1 MFGLFAST
9 LLLAT
14 LTLEDA
20 RGLARQNIDVR
31 VAALQVQ
38 QAREQ
43 QRIARAAVLP
53 QVAVRAE
60 FGAIWTGPQR
70 YTSTFP
76 SGPAGEAY
84 ERQSVEV
91 PAYEQA
97 VYSLGLGISQLL
109 YDGGRFWNEIART
122 RTLVEAEKGRLAEQE
137 LAVTLETDRLY
148 FEVWRATRVRESLDR
163 AIEHS
168 AEQKKRAEVQLAYGR
183 AQRRDVIDAELN
195 HANDQL
201 ARARQEAR
209 VTHGR
214 SALAAWLLLDHD
226 GFAIGALAPLGPLA
240 PAEPA
245 DALPRWL
252 ARARAKRPLLTALI
266 REREAAER
274 QIATARAA
282 WFPRVTA
289 ELGYQRQGATFSPFF
304 TDPSKQNAFQ
314 GSIVATWNIFD
325 GFATSAAVASA
336 KLRVEQVKLEA
347 RRAEV
352 QIEAEIRQAVATHA
366 ASWNAYVIAE
376 RSRGLAG
383 LDLRLAEE
391 RFEAGTGSTLEIRD
405 AQVKWLQAELSAIDA
420 EAEVRLSR
428 STLTRVVG
436 GP

>member
-1 MFGLFAST
+1 MFGLFAGT
-9 LLLAT
+9 VLLAT

-43 QRIARAAVLP
+43 QRVARAAVLP

-60 FGAIWTGPQR
+60 VGAIWNGPQR
-70 YTSTFP
+70 FTSTFP
-76 SGPAGEAY
+76 SGASGESY

-122 RTLVEAEKGRLAEQE
+122 RTLVEAEKGRFAEQE

-148 FEVWRATRVRESLDR
+148 FEVWRATRVRESLDK

-168 AEQKKRAEVQLAYGR
+168 AQQKKRAEAQFTYGR

-195 HANDQL
+195 HANDEL

-214 SALAAWLLLDHD
+214 SALVAWLLLDDD
-226 GFAIGALAPLGPLA
+226 GFAIPSLAALAPSAAGA
-240 PAEPA
+240 PGE
-245 DALPRWL
+245 LPRWL
-252 ARARAKRPLLTALI
+252 ARARAKRPLLMALI

-282 WFPRVTA
+282 WLPRVTA

-304 TDPSKQNAFQ
+304 TDPAKQNAFQ
-314 GSIVATWNIFD
+314 GSLVATWNIFD
-325 GFATSAAVASA
+325 GFATSAAVSSA
-336 KLRVEQVKLEA
+336 KLRLEQVKLEA

-366 ASWNAYVIAE
+366 ASWNAYAIAE
-376 RSRGLAG
+376 RSRGLAA

-405 AQVKWLQAELSAIDA
+405 AQVKWLQAELSAIDT